1 MAAVV
6 SPTTPLQAV
15 GNGATDVSFSDLD
28 LCPETIRALHEVKGF
43 EKATAV
49 QGQTLPFI
57 LGGADV
63 LARAKTGSGK
73 TIAFLLP
80 ALEKLNAGKI
90 DARGDRISVLILSPT
105 RELATQILDETNQL
119 LTFYNDVG
127 AQVVRSKP
135 PKLYLVGNKVDLQH
149 LRQVTEGTHDAFA
162 RAQKL
167 EGGFTMS
174 AQSGENVLRVFY
186 QVAAGI
192 AGVKLSAYELAFTDK
207 CLTASVAADDAD
219 EGRTDYADQ
228 IEAEDM
234 AAEAAKRKRME
245 QSCGCVIM

>member
-1 MAAVV
+1 MAVRGDLHIN
-6 SPTTPLQAV
+6 LQV
-15 GNGATDVSFSDLD
+15 
-28 LCPETIRALHEVKGF
+28 RAGS
-43 EKATAV
+43 
-49 QGQTLPFI
+49 
-57 LGGADV
+57 
-63 LARAKTGSGK
+63 LARTRSDFLALTPAPPSRAAAAAASRAAASPSPPPPPQVWDIGGQSIASKMLGKYVYGSQVVFLCYDV
-73 TIAFLLP
+73 TDRQSFDDVADWLALVRRVYADPIA
-80 ALEKLNAGKI
+80 
-90 DARGDRISVLILSPT
+90 DA
-105 RELATQILDETNQL
+105 
-119 LTFYNDVG
+119 G

-149 LRQVTEGTHDAFA
+149 LRKVTEGTHDAFA